1 MLVSS
6 AECEWAPLLQEVL
19 LRSLCLCVWVLA
31 FLLHLVFFFSDL
43 GLTQWYIFSFSSLP
57 PPLLLPRLWDVPPKS
72 HLWKLKSFLYWSAIQ
87 NSFFFFFC
95 IGLENK
101 WWTKILFTK
110 PKYNL
115 SPFSWYYWKTAK
127 LSYLLNDASQWSAK
141 TESQFTLACNF
152 LTDAKKS
159 QGAPFA

>member
-1 MLVSS
+1 MDAGELRWVRMSTIAARGS
-6 AECEWAPLLQEVL
+6 AD
-19 LRSLCLCVWVLA
+19 VLA
-31 FLLHLVFFFSDL
+31 SLQWDTTCVFLQWSGSHTMVYYFFFF
-43 GLTQWYIFSFSSLP
+43 TSSR
-57 PPLLLPRLWDVPPKS
+57 LLLPRLWDVPPKS

-87 NSFFFFFC
+87 NSFSFFFC

-152 LTDAKKS
+152 LTDAKKR
-159 QGAPFA
+159 QGAPFD

>member
-1 MLVSS
+1 MG
-6 AECEWAPLLQEVL
+6 AGE
-19 LRSLCLCVWVLA
+19 LRWVRMSTIAARGSVDVLA
-31 FLLHLVFFFSDL
+31 SLQWDTTCVFLQWSGSHTMVYYFFFF
-43 GLTQWYIFSFSSLP
+43 TSS
-57 PPLLLPRLWDVPPKS
+57 PLLLPRLWDVPPKS
-72 HLWKLKSFLYWSAIQ
+72 RLWKLKSFLYWSAIQ
-87 NSFFFFFC
+87 NSFSFFC

-152 LTDAKKS
+152 LTDAKKR
-159 QGAPFA
+159 QGAPFD